1 LQHPLFLWLIRILL
15 IILEI
20 WLIQGYVDLLLLI
33 NVNTWS
39 NIYNWSRLRLSWSKL
54 INSWIKLS
62 CPCFIQFYLIH
73 SLLLHLYI
81 ILLLLDIVIITGWN
95 HSWGSGWTQ
104 YSLCWGIHSALRLR
118 WSLLISHFKVIRV
131 LLLRNYL
138 LPDIAAVHT
147 WLYII
152 VILQN
157 IRISKTVCFYFVYSL
172 WKWVYLVLWVL
183 RKIR

>member
-1 LQHPLFLWLIRILL
+1 L
-15 IILEI
+15 IILEVR
-20 WLIQGYVDLLLLI
+20 LIQRYVYLLLLFNI
-33 NVNTWS
+33 YTWS
-39 NIYNWSRLRLSWSKL
+39 NINNRSRLRLSRSKL
-54 INSWIKLS
+54 INSWIKLCCS
-62 CPCFIQFYLIH
+62 CFIQFYLIH
-73 SLLLHLYI
+73 SLLLHLNI
-81 ILLLLDIVIITGWN
+81 ILLLLDIIIIASWN
-95 HSWGSGWTQ
+95 HRRGSRWPQ
-104 YSLCWGIHSALRLR
+104 YSLGWWIHSALRLR
-118 WSLLISHFKVIRV
+118 WGLLISHFKIIRV

-157 IRISKTVCFYFVYSL
+157 IGISKTVRFYFINSL